1 MNPEVLVAVDWSGAR
16 SGARRALWL
25 AEIREAR
32 LRRLEC
38 GRDREELIAH
48 LVALA
53 AREPRLVVGLDF
65 AFSFPAWFLHA
76 HGVATAPEA
85 WELARREG
93 ETWLARC
100 EPPFWGRRARPRPD
114 LPPDNSSF
122 RVTESERL
130 PVRGIGPKSVF
141 QIAGT
146 GSVGTGSIR
155 GMPKLR
161 ELSDAGFSIWP
172 FDPPRL
178 PMAIEIYP
186 RWLTGRVRKTNEVSR
201 RLHLAVHAAYDDPAL
216 VELAASSEH
225 AFDAAASAIAMGL
238 HRGSFLELPRADDP
252 VVLAEGRI
260 WTPTSPPRTGA
271 GTPPAPRP
279 PSGSRAR

>member
-1 MNPEVLVAVDWSGAR
+1 VEPEVLVAVDWSGALR
-16 SGARRALWL
+16 GARTALWL
-25 AEIREAR
+25 AEVRDGR
-32 LRRLEC
+32 LARLEC
-38 GRDREELIAH
+38 GRDREELIAN

-53 AREPRLVVGLDF
+53 STNPRLVVGLDF

-76 HGVATAPEA
+76 HGVATAREA

-114 LPPDNSSF
+114 LPPGNSPF

-146 GSVGTGSIR
+146 GSVGTGSLR

-161 ELSDAGFSIWP
+161 ELSDAGFAIWP

-186 RWLTGRVRKTNEVSR
+186 RWLTGRVTKTNEVSR
-201 RLHLAVHAAYDDPAL
+201 RLHLAVHAAGEDPAL

-225 AFDAAASAIAMGL
+225 AFDAAASAIAMER
-238 HRGSFLELPRADDP
+238 HRARFLELPRADDP

-260 WTPTSPPRTGA
+260 WSPTLP
-271 GTPPAPRP
+271 
-279 PSGSRAR
+279 SRASA